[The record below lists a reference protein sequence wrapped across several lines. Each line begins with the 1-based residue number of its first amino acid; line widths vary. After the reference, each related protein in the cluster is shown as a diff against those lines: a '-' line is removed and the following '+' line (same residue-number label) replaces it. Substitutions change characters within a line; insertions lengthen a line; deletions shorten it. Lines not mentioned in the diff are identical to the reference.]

1 MEMRAFKYFA
11 REMVNI
17 AFLLSGFTGSCVSD
31 TSKLLK
37 EDAGVVR
44 NEAAVFYDAEM
55 GDAAAKADVSDD
67 GLTLFEQNLSRL
79 NGKLRTLRWVSYA
92 PTDFN
97 PQVGLYPSSASI
109 EEDLRVL
116 YLHGFRGI
124 ITYGSDNSLQ
134 YVPSLAKRAGF
145 EGMIMGVWLP
155 ESRQLADAEAE
166 QEFVEGYCVG
176 NENVGIAYSLEELV
190 QATRQLRSKTNK
202 PVTTTEQWADYFD
215 EQAEQLIALSDF
227 IFPNVHPYWAGI
239 TAPAAAAQWTIERY
253 RDFTASVLL
262 DKVVFFKEVG
272 LPSAGCG
279 VCREE
284 NQRDYYRLLRESATI
299 FSYFEAFDQP
309 WKNWASVEPHWG
321 LFTADRTSKAVVTL
335 LY

>member
-1 MEMRAFKYFA
+1 MKMRAFKYFA

-17 AFLLSGFTGSCVSD
+17 AVLLTGLAGSCVSD

-44 NEAAVFYDAEM
+44 NEAAVFYDAER
-55 GDAAAKADVSDD
+55 GDAAAKADVSGG
-67 GLTLFEQNLSRL
+67 GLTPFEQNLSRL
-79 NGKLRTLRWVSYA
+79 EEKLRTVRWVSYA

-97 PQVGLYPSSASI
+97 PPGGLYPSSASI

-145 EGMIMGVWLP
+145 ESVIMGVWLP
-155 ESRQLADAEAE
+155 ESRQLAPAEAE

-176 NENVGIAYSLEELV
+176 NENLDISYSLEELV
-190 QATRQLRSKTNK
+190 QAIRQLRRETNK
-202 PVTTTEQWADYFD
+202 PVTTTEQWADYFG

-227 IFPNVHPYWAGI
+227 IFPNTHPYWAGI
-239 TAPAAAAQWTIERY
+239 TAPAAAVQWTIERY
-253 RDFTASVLL
+253 QDFMASVSPE
-262 DKVVFFKEVG
+262 KVFLFKEVG

-279 VCREE
+279 ACSEE

-321 LFTADRTSKAVVTL
+321 LFTADRTPKAVATL
-335 LY
+335 FY